1 MAEGLIDDSDRALIE
16 AIGTTVLTQS
26 VPDGTADAGF
36 EGDES
41 VRSTSNVTG
50 TPVLSIT
57 VPVVS
62 DLVDWFV
69 VAEVNS
75 RVAGR
80 GLDDFQELLIVGAAI
95 FVVLL
100 AFAAVAWANGIVR
113 PNPLCQ

>member
-1 MAEGLIDDSDRALIE
+1 MSLVHRC
-16 AIGTTVLTQS
+16 S
-26 VPDGTADAGF
+26 V
-36 EGDES
+36 S
-41 VRSTSNVTG
+41 RS
-50 TPVLSIT
+50 
-57 VPVVS
+57 PVVS

-113 PNPLCQ
+113 PIRYVSDRISRHGRSEDVIQVPPQTPVEIQQTLVPP